1 MCSLNWSFLEKV
13 PQNYEHL
20 TNWQISSV
28 FKDSLNSGPL
38 PLQNGICMVFPA
50 WFSVDWLAK
59 HPEMMWVFWFLIF
72 SLDSPLSYLISPCSP
87 EIAACYFFLQCWR
100 LNLGVVHHLSLGCT
114 PSFVLLCSLSNN
126 SPMGLAVNPSA
137 EAIFPASILLMA
149 FFSAHLSLPVLS

>member
-87 EIAACYFFLQCWR
+87 EIAACYFFFTVLKIKSRC
-100 LNLGVVHHLSLGCT
+100 CA
-114 PSFVLLCSLSNN
+114 SFITGLHPQLC
-126 SPMGLAVNPSA
+126 PT
-137 EAIFPASILLMA
+137 
-149 FFSAHLSLPVLS
+149 VLSIQQFSYGPCCESFCRGYLSCLHIVDGLFLSPP